1 MSLQTF
7 FGLAGQALLVAGALA
22 VLLRRTGCKSRA
34 LRILPP
40 VAAALSLV
48 PLGHLSS
55 AAYLRGQFGDL
66 SVSSM
71 VLLALAALSFLLGRD
86 LLGERSRKAIH
97 PAVAL
102 AALLLYPFAL
112 GLTYFDPYGA
122 GYGSHVMLGALAALA
137 LAAWFARQ
145 HALVAILVLSLAAQL
160 AGVLESG
167 NLWDYL
173 LDPLIAVYAITW
185 CALSLRPRR
194 NPA

>member
-1 MSLQTF
+1 MSPQTIV
-7 FGLAGQALLVAGALA
+7 GLVGQALLIAGALSL
-22 VLLRRTGCKSRA
+22 LLRRLAEKSRA
-34 LRILPP
+34 ARFLPIA
-40 VAAALSLV
+40 VAALSFV

-71 VLLALAALSFLLGRD
+71 ALLALAALSFPLGRD
-86 LLGERSRKAIH
+86 LLGERARKALY
-97 PAVAL
+97 PAAAL
-102 AALLLYPFAL
+102 AALFLYPFAL
-112 GLTYFDPYGA
+112 GFTYFDPYGA
-122 GYGSHVMLGALAALA
+122 GYGSYVMLGALAVLT

-145 HALVAILVLSLAAQL
+145 HALVALLVLALAAQL

-173 LDPLIAVYAITW
+173 LDPLLAVYAMSW